1 MKKCCIIFLLLC
13 IITVTGLG
21 FFPNLA
27 VENLHFSQYEN
38 ENSLTNFEERFLR
51 LHIRAHS
58 NELQAQ
64 AVKYLVRDQ
73 VIEYLLPIVSEFH
86 SQQEAV
92 EGIQKQLKNI
102 EKVSESVLE
111 KQGFSYGASASVRKE
126 NFPTRIYEDLTL
138 PSGIYTALIIELGEG
153 VGDNW
158 WCVVYPPLCFTGAL
172 QGKVQ
177 YKSKIMEIIRSF
189 TT

>member
-21 FFPNLA
+21 FCPNGEGTGVGLFTNIQKS
-27 VENLHFSQYEN
+27 ETQ
-38 ENSLTNFEERFLR
+38 NFEEKFLR

-158 WCVVYPPLCFTGAL
+158 WCVVYPPLCFTGAA

-177 YKSKIMEIIRSF
+177 YKSKIMEIIRAF